1 VKKFAILWLL
11 LCANAYADVSF
22 GTGEAPDCDIAK
34 AYAVSDAIERYA
46 EKEFE
51 VKKQHICRERNA
63 EGIDCEYVKKTEV
76 ESAGTLK
83 KVITEKIKP
92 KKSKFVDTCVV
103 EVKVEI
109 EPSRQLAGDIENAS
123 NFAVNGQRYKFDVI
137 TKEPLY
143 VYLFSVYGDKMHQ
156 MYPYDGIKTN
166 LIDGKLVLPN
176 GIWWNADIMS
186 NDPESKDTLMAIFSK
201 VKITFRSSMTRDE
214 IYRQIS
220 SVPINARRVVYHNF
234 VIKRRI

>member
-1 VKKFAILWLL
+1 MKKFAILWLV

-22 GTGEAPDCDIAK
+22 GTGEAPDCELAK
-34 AYAVSDAIERYA
+34 AFAVSDAIERYA

-51 VKKQHICRERNA
+51 VKKQQICRERNA
-63 EGIDCEYVKKTEV
+63 EGIECEYVKKTEI

-83 KVITEKIKP
+83 KVLSEKVKQ
-92 KKSKFVDTCVV
+92 KKDVCVV
-103 EVKVEI
+103 EVKVELDQ
-109 EPSRQLAGDIENAS
+109 SRPLAGDIENAS

-137 TKEPLY
+137 TREPLY

-156 MYPYDGIKTN
+156 MYPYDGIKSN
-166 LIDGKLVLPN
+166 LIDGKLMLPN

-186 NDPESKDTLMAIFSK
+186 DDPESKDTLMAIFSK

-220 SVPINARRVVYHNF
+220 SLPINARRVVYHNF

>member
-1 VKKFAILWLL
+1 MKKFAILWLL

-22 GTGEAPDCDIAK
+22 GTGESEDCNIAK
-34 AYAVSDAIERYA
+34 ALAVNDAIERYA

-63 EGIDCEYVKKTEV
+63 EGIECEYVKKTEI

-83 KVITEKIKP
+83 KVLSEKVKQ
-92 KKSKFVDTCVV
+92 KKDVCVV
-103 EVKVEI
+103 EVKVLLEQ
-109 EPSRQLAGDIENAS
+109 SRQLAGDIENAS
-123 NFAVNGQRYKFDVI
+123 NIAVNGERYKFDVI

-156 MYPYDGIKTN
+156 MYPYDGIKSN

-186 NDPESKDTLMAIFSK
+186 NEPQSKDTLMAIFSK

-234 VIKRRI
+234 VIKRRT